1 MQQNEFYTVDIPQQ
15 NQQNQ
20 PNQQSWQTQPQA
32 QNMQMSGQQIQNQQQ
47 MKYQQYQQYAQ
58 YPLYPQ
64 GPQNMPTPGQPKKDK
79 GGKYFWCGL
88 ATGLVSALLITSS
101 VYLVNRLQA
110 LADAKN
116 SATGGSIADSRD
128 DAGNGSDTAIT
139 SDMIAKMELIE
150 EIIDTYYYQE
160 DIDRQILEEGAYEGM
175 VAALGD
181 PYSEYYSAEELN
193 ALYEESMGVY
203 YGIGAYVTLDT
214 VTGYAKISGVIAGTP
229 AEEADLR
236 ADDIIYKVDGEDTY
250 GLALN
255 EVTALIKGEEGTYVN
270 LTLVRDGEE
279 IEKEVV
285 RRKVEAPTV
294 NSEMYDN
301 GIAYIQITEFDTVTE
316 DQFAEAL
323 AVARETG
330 MEGLIL
336 DLRANPGGNLSSVVN
351 IAKMLL
357 PEGLIVYTEDRD
369 GNRDEYYC
377 DGSREIEV
385 PMVVLVDGNSAS
397 ASEILAGAIKD
408 YGVGT
413 LLGTTT
419 FGKGIVQ
426 RPVEMSDGSAVKL
439 TISSYYTPNG
449 TNIHGIGIE
458 PDVVVEFDG
467 ERYYSDEK
475 YDNQLEAAKELLL
488 EMIDE

>member
-1 MQQNEFYTVDIPQQ
+1 MQQNEFYAVDTP
-15 NQQNQ
+15 
-20 PNQQSWQTQPQA
+20 
-32 QNMQMSGQQIQNQQQ
+32 
-47 MKYQQYQQYAQ
+47 QQYQQNMQYQQNIQYQQNMQYQQNAQ

-64 GPQNMPTPGQPKKDK
+64 GSQNPPIPGAPKKGG
-79 GGKYFWCGL
+79 GGKFFWCGL
-88 ATGLVSALLITSS
+88 VTGLVSALLIVSS

-110 LADAKN
+110 LHDVKN
-116 SATGGSIADSRD
+116 AASESQI
-128 DAGNGSDTAIT
+128 AGNGTDGSAGSDTAIT
-139 SDMIAKMELIE
+139 PEMIAKMELIE
-150 EIIDTYYYQE
+150 EIIDTYYYKE
-160 DIDRQILEEGAYEGM
+160 DIDRKILEEGAYSGM

-193 ALYEESMGVY
+193 ALYEQSQGIY

-214 VTGYAKISGVIAGTP
+214 VTGYAKISGIISGTP

-250 GLALN
+250 GLSLN
-255 EVTALIKGEEGTYVN
+255 EVTSRIKGEEGTYVN
-270 LTLVRDGEE
+270 LTLVRDGKE

-285 RRKVEAPTV
+285 RRRVESPTV
-294 NSEMYDN
+294 QSEMYDN
-301 GIAYIQITEFDTVTE
+301 GIAYIQITEFDIVTE

-323 AVARETG
+323 AVAREKG
-330 MEGLIL
+330 MQGLIL
-336 DLRANPGGNLSSVVN
+336 DLRGNPGGNLSSVVN

-357 PEGLIVYTEDRD
+357 PKGLIVYTEDRD

-377 DGSREIEV
+377 DGKREIEV
-385 PMVVLVDGNSAS
+385 PMIVLVDGNSAS

-408 YGVGT
+408 YGIGT

-458 PDVVVEFDG
+458 PDVVCEFDS
-467 ERYYSDEK
+467 ERYYSEEK
-475 YDNQLEAAKELLL
+475 YDNQLEEAKELIL
-488 EMIDE
+488 EMINQ